1 MWDTTMYLLSQDFV
15 ITALVACAFLGVLSG
30 VLAPLIVM
38 RQMSFAVHATSEL
51 ALMGAAAALVLGLN
65 LSLGAVLGSI
75 AAAIALALLGFKG
88 GNDSA
93 VGVVMSFGMGISVL
107 CIYLYP
113 GNSSIAM
120 SLLTGQVVGVAQTS
134 VWALAIT
141 TVIVVAAVVALW
153 RPLLFSSI
161 DPVMAAATGVR
172 VRTMATVFAIL
183 VGLAAANSVQIVGVL
198 LVMALLIT
206 PGASAIAVTANPK
219 LAVLLSVV
227 FAEVSAVGGFI
238 LSLAPGL
245 PVSVLVAFVSFGI
258 YVICRGIGALQARR
272 ITTSSA
278 PTSSRGA
285 GGQTR

>member
-51 ALMGAAAALVLGLN
+51 ALMGAAAALVLGFN

-134 VWALAIT
+134 VWTLAIT

-206 PGASAIAVTANPK
+206 PGASAVAVTANPK

-258 YVICRGIGALQARR
+258 YVVCRGIGALQSWR
-272 ITTSSA
+272 IQV
-278 PTSSRGA
+278 RN
-285 GGQTR
+285 

>member
-51 ALMGAAAALVLGLN
+51 ALMGAAAALVLGFN

-134 VWALAIT
+134 VWTLAIT

-161 DPVMAAATGVR
+161 DPVIAAATGVR

-206 PGASAIAVTANPK
+206 PGASAVAVTANPK

-258 YVICRGIGALQARR
+258 YVVCRGIGALQSWR
-272 ITTSSA
+272 IQV
-278 PTSSRGA
+278 RN
-285 GGQTR
+285 

>member
-1 MWDTTMYLLSQDFV
+1 MWDTTVYLLSQDFV
-15 ITALVACAFLGVLSG
+15 ITSLVACAFLGVLSG

-51 ALMGAAAALVLGLN
+51 ALMGAAAALLIGFNV
-65 LSLGAVLGSI
+65 SLGAVAGSI

-120 SLLTGQVVGVAQTS
+120 SLLTGQVVGVASTS

-141 TVIVVAAVVALW
+141 TVVVVAAVIALW

-172 VRTMATVFAIL
+172 VRTMATVFAVL

-206 PGASAIAVTANPK
+206 PGASAVAVTANPK

-258 YVICRGIGALQARR
+258 YVICRGIGAWQARR
-272 ITTSSA
+272 IT
-278 PTSSRGA
+278 GA
-285 GGQTR
+285 GA

>member
-51 ALMGAAAALVLGLN
+51 ALMGAAAALVLGFN

-206 PGASAIAVTANPK
+206 PGASAVAVTANPK

-258 YVICRGIGALQARR
+258 YVVCRGIGALQSWR
-272 ITTSSA
+272 IQV
-278 PTSSRGA
+278 RN
-285 GGQTR
+285 

>member
-1 MWDTTMYLLSQDFV
+1 MWDTTTYLLSQDFV

-51 ALMGAAAALVLGLN
+51 ALMGAAAALVLGFN

-93 VGVVMSFGMGISVL
+93 VGVIMSFGMGISVL

-113 GNSSIAM
+113 GNSSTAM

-141 TVIVVAAVVALW
+141 TAIVVAAVVALW

-206 PGASAIAVTANPK
+206 PGASAVAVTANPK

-258 YVICRGIGALQARR
+258 YVVCRGIGAVQARR
-272 ITTSSA
+272 IQV
-278 PTSSRGA
+278 RN
-285 GGQTR
+285 

>member
-1 MWDTTMYLLSQDFV
+1 MWDTTTYLLSQDFV

-51 ALMGAAAALVLGLN
+51 ALMGAAAALVLGFN

-134 VWALAIT
+134 VWTLAIT

-161 DPVMAAATGVR
+161 DPVIAAATGVR

-206 PGASAIAVTANPK
+206 PGASAVAVTANPK

-258 YVICRGIGALQARR
+258 YVVCRGIGALQSWR
-272 ITTSSA
+272 IQV
-278 PTSSRGA
+278 RN
-285 GGQTR
+285 

>member
-1 MWDTTMYLLSQDFV
+1 MWDTTVYLLSQDFV
-15 ITALVACAFLGVLSG
+15 LTSLVACALLGVLSG

-51 ALMGAAAALVLGLN
+51 ALMGAAAALLIGFNV
-65 LSLGAVLGSI
+65 SLGAVAGSI

-141 TVIVVAAVVALW
+141 TVVVVAAVIALW

-172 VRTMATVFAIL
+172 VRTMATVFAVL

-206 PGASAIAVTANPK
+206 PGASAVAVTANPK
-219 LAVLLSVV
+219 LAVLLSVL
-227 FAEVSAVGGFI
+227 FAEVAAVGGFV

-258 YVICRGIGALQARR
+258 YVVCRGIGAWQACR
-272 ITTSSA
+272 IT
-278 PTSSRGA
+278 GA
-285 GGQTR
+285 GA

>member
-1 MWDTTMYLLSQDFV
+1 MWDTTTYLLSQDFV

-51 ALMGAAAALVLGLN
+51 ALMGAAAALVLGFN

-134 VWALAIT
+134 VWTLAIT

-206 PGASAIAVTANPK
+206 PGASAVAVTANPK

-258 YVICRGIGALQARR
+258 YVVCRGIGALQSWR
-272 ITTSSA
+272 IQV
-278 PTSSRGA
+278 RN
-285 GGQTR
+285 

>member
-1 MWDTTMYLLSQDFV
+1 MWDTTAYPLSQDFV

-93 VGVVMSFGMGISVL
+93 VGVIMSFGMGISVL

-134 VWALAIT
+134 VWALAVT
-141 TVIVVAAVVALW
+141 TVIVVAAVVTLW

-206 PGASAIAVTANPK
+206 PGASAVAVTANPK

-258 YVICRGIGALQARR
+258 YVVCRGIGALQ
-272 ITTSSA
+272 
-278 PTSSRGA
+278 SRQIQG
-285 GGQTR
+285 RN

>member
-15 ITALVACAFLGVLSG
+15 LTSLVACAFLGVLSG

-75 AAAIALALLGFKG
+75 VAAIALALLGFKG
-88 GNDSA
+88 GNDAA

-134 VWALAIT
+134 VWTLAIT
-141 TVIVVAAVVALW
+141 TVVVVAAVVALW

-172 VRTMATVFAIL
+172 VRTMATIFAVL

-206 PGASAIAVTANPK
+206 PGASAVAVTANPK
-219 LAVLLSVV
+219 LAVLLSVL
-227 FAEVSAVGGFI
+227 FAELAAVGGFI

-245 PVSVLVAFVSFGI
+245 PVSVLVAFVSFAI
-258 YVICRGIGALQARR
+258 YVACRGIGALQSRR
-272 ITTSSA
+272 IQGRA
-278 PTSSRGA
+278 
-285 GGQTR
+285 

>member
-51 ALMGAAAALVLGLN
+51 ALMGAAAALVLGFN

-93 VGVVMSFGMGISVL
+93 VGVIMSFGMGISVL

-206 PGASAIAVTANPK
+206 PGASAVAVTANPK

-258 YVICRGIGALQARR
+258 YVVCRGIGAVQARR
-272 ITTSSA
+272 IQV
-278 PTSSRGA
+278 RN
-285 GGQTR
+285 

>member
-1 MWDTTMYLLSQDFV
+1 MWDTTAYPLSQDFV

-51 ALMGAAAALVLGLN
+51 ALMGAAAALVLGFN

-120 SLLTGQVVGVAQTS
+120 SLLTGQVVGVAQKS
-134 VWALAIT
+134 VWTLAIT
-141 TVIVVAAVVALW
+141 TVIVVDAVVALW

-161 DPVMAAATGVR
+161 DPVMAAATG

-206 PGASAIAVTANPK
+206 PGASAVAVTANPK

-258 YVICRGIGALQARR
+258 YVVCRGIGAVQARR
-272 ITTSSA
+272 IQV
-278 PTSSRGA
+278 RN
-285 GGQTR
+285 

>member
-51 ALMGAAAALVLGLN
+51 ALMGAAAALVLGFN

-206 PGASAIAVTANPK
+206 PGASAVAVTANPK

-258 YVICRGIGALQARR
+258 YVVCRGIGAVQARR
-272 ITTSSA
+272 IQV
-278 PTSSRGA
+278 RN
-285 GGQTR
+285 

>member
-1 MWDTTMYLLSQDFV
+1 MWDTTTYLLSQDFV

-51 ALMGAAAALVLGLN
+51 ALMGAAAALVLGFN

-141 TVIVVAAVVALW
+141 TLIVVAAVVALW

-206 PGASAIAVTANPK
+206 PGASAVAVTANPK

-258 YVICRGIGALQARR
+258 YVVCRGIGALQARR
-272 ITTSSA
+272 IQ
-278 PTSSRGA
+278 SRN
-285 GGQTR
+285 

>member
-1 MWDTTMYLLSQDFV
+1 MWDTTTYLLSQDFV

-51 ALMGAAAALVLGLN
+51 ALMGAAAALVLGFN

-93 VGVVMSFGMGISVL
+93 VAVVMSFGMGISVL

-134 VWALAIT
+134 VWTLAIT

-206 PGASAIAVTANPK
+206 PGASAVAVTANPK

-258 YVICRGIGALQARR
+258 YVVCRGIGAVQARR
-272 ITTSSA
+272 IQV
-278 PTSSRGA
+278 RN
-285 GGQTR
+285 